1 MVKSLQDKSLF
12 CTETQHLPCYSVQ
25 VEDRWCVTMP
35 KLHLAASGTKPGDFR
50 EFGIL
55 RSTLMSKICHK
66 NRYLTT
72 KTSEKLDKLDRGL
85 SEEDLRSAFH
95 DISAEVTCDDRVT
108 TQR

>member
-1 MVKSLQDKSLF
+1 
-12 CTETQHLPCYSVQ
+12 
-25 VEDRWCVTMP
+25 
-35 KLHLAASGTKPGDFR
+35 
-50 EFGIL
+50 
-55 RSTLMSKICHK
+55 MSKICHK